1 MKTEYF
7 IDMLA
12 TGLTPVEKDVGAR
25 RFTMAISIDV
35 LASALV
41 MVASLGINP
50 DIAQVA
56 HLAKFWIKLCFVGC
70 LAGTSLFV
78 VIRLSIPGDRL
89 GMAPFALATPVTIM
103 WVFAMFVMSAAEPA
117 QRMKLFLGETW
128 AVCPFLIAMLS
139 VPIFIM
145 VIWAMKGLAPT
156 RLRLAGAAAGLLSGA
171 TGALVYCLHCPE
183 MNAPF
188 LAVWYVLGMLIPT
201 AIGALSAHR
210 LLRW

>member
-1 MKTEYF
+1 MKTEDF

-12 TGLTPVEKDVGAR
+12 TGITAVEKNVAAR
-25 RFTMAISIDV
+25 RYAMAIV
-35 LASALV
+35 FGALASTLL

-50 DIAQVA
+50 NIAQA
-56 HLAKFWIKLCFVGC
+56 ALLAKFWIKLGFVAC
-70 LAGTSLFV
+70 LAGASLFV
-78 VIRLSIPGDRL
+78 ALRLSKPGLRL
-89 GMAPFALATPVTIM
+89 GMAPSALIAPVAVM
-103 WVFAMFVMSAAEPA
+103 WVFALFVMGMAEPA
-117 QRMKLFLGETW
+117 QRMKLLLGETW
-128 AVCPFLIAMLS
+128 IVCPILIVMLS
-139 VPIFIM
+139 APIFAM

-156 RLRLAGAAAGLLSGA
+156 RLRLAGASAGLLSGA

-183 MNAPF
+183 MEAPF